1 MNNANDTITPSHF
14 TTLDMTKIAV
24 VAALY
29 VVITLVIAPISYGP
43 VQFRI
48 SESLNFLALHN
59 KRYIWAVS
67 IGVFIANF
75 LTYGPIDM
83 IVGSVSTFIFLY
95 IGRWLGDYLVKM
107 AKQAQFDLLPD
118 QWIRYI
124 TLTVIFALS
133 MFTTTTTIVLVGADA
148 AFLPIYFSLALSE
161 FAAMT
166 LGMFIMYPLSKRIDF
181 DR

>member
-1 MNNANDTITPSHF
+1 MQHSQNTLNPSYF
-14 TTLDMTKIAV
+14 SAYDLTKIAV

-29 VVITLVIAPISYGP
+29 VVITLLIAPIAFGP

-75 LTYGPIDM
+75 ITYGAIDM
-83 IVGSVSTFIFLY
+83 LVGSISTFIFLCF
-95 IGRWLGDYLVKM
+95 GRWLGNQLVAF
-107 AKQAQFDLLPD
+107 AKKSGKNRISW

-124 TLTVIFALS
+124 TLTVVFSLS
-133 MFTTTTTIVLVGADA
+133 MFTTTTTIILVGAEA
-148 AFLPIYFSLALSE
+148 AFLPTYISLAISE
-161 FAAMT
+161 LAAMT
-166 LGMFIMYPLSKRIDF
+166 MGMFIMYPMSHRIDF
-181 DR
+181 DN

>member
-1 MNNANDTITPSHF
+1 
-14 TTLDMTKIAV
+14 
-24 VAALY
+24 
-29 VVITLVIAPISYGP
+29 
-43 VQFRI
+43 
-48 SESLNFLALHN
+48 
-59 KRYIWAVS
+59 
-67 IGVFIANF
+67 
-75 LTYGPIDM
+75 M

-107 AKQAQFDLLPD
+107 AKQAQFGLLSD

-166 LGMFIMYPLSKRIDF
+166 LGMFIMYPISKRIDF

>member
-1 MNNANDTITPSHF
+1 MHKANDTITPSHF

-29 VVITLVIAPISYGP
+29 VVITLLIAPIAYGP
-43 VQFRI
+43 IQFRI
-48 SESLNFLALHN
+48 SESLNFLALHH

-75 LTYGPIDM
+75 ITYGPIDM
-83 IVGSVSTFIFLY
+83 IVGSLSTFVFLY
-95 IGRWLGDYLVKM
+95 LGRWLGDQLVKM
-107 AKQAQFDLLPD
+107 AKQAQFNLLSD

-124 TLTVIFALS
+124 TLTIVFSLS
-133 MFTTTTTIVLVGADA
+133 MFTTATTIILVGADQ
-148 AFLPIYFSLALSE
+148 AFIPIYISLALSE
-161 FAAMT
+161 LAAMT

-181 DR
+181 DH

>member
-1 MNNANDTITPSHF
+1 MHKASNTITPSRF
-14 TTLDMTKIAV
+14 STIDMTKIAV

-29 VVITLVIAPISYGP
+29 LVITLIIAPISYGP
-43 VQFRI
+43 IQFRI

-75 LTYGPIDM
+75 MTYGPIDM

-95 IGRWLGDYLVKM
+95 IGRWVGDQLVKL
-107 AKQAQFDLLPD
+107 AKQSQFTLLSD
-118 QWIRYI
+118 QWIRYMS
-124 TLTVIFALS
+124 LTVIFALS
-133 MFTTTTTIVLVGADA
+133 MFTTTTTIFLVGADA
-148 AFLPIYFSLALSE
+148 AFLLTYISLALSE

>member
-1 MNNANDTITPSHF
+1 MHNANDTITPSRF
-14 TTLDMTKIAV
+14 STLDMTKIAV

-29 VVITLVIAPISYGP
+29 VVITLLIAPIAFGP
-43 VQFRI
+43 IQFRI

-75 LTYGPIDM
+75 MTYGPIDM

-95 IGRWLGDYLVKM
+95 LGRWLGDQLVKM
-107 AKQAQFDLLPD
+107 VKQTHFTLFSD

-124 TLTVIFALS
+124 TLTVVFALS
-133 MFTTTTTIVLVGADA
+133 MFTTTTTIILVGAEA
-148 AFLPIYFSLALSE
+148 AFWPTYISLALSE

>member
-1 MNNANDTITPSHF
+1 MHNANDTITPSRF
-14 TTLDMTKIAV
+14 SSLDMTKIAV

-29 VVITLVIAPISYGP
+29 VVITLLIAPIAFGP
-43 VQFRI
+43 IQFRI

-67 IGVFIANF
+67 IGVFITNF
-75 LTYGPIDM
+75 MTYGPIDM

-95 IGRWLGDYLVKM
+95 LGRWLGDQLVKM
-107 AKQAQFDLLPD
+107 VKQTHFTLFSD

-124 TLTVIFALS
+124 TLTVVFALS
-133 MFTTTTTIVLVGADA
+133 MFTTTTTIILVGAEA
-148 AFLPIYFSLALSE
+148 AFWPTYISLALSE
-161 FAAMT
+161 FAAMA